1 MYRLLAFVTSTVMFV
16 IADILFVIADILFV
30 IADVMFVIA
39 DVMFVIADL
48 IRNPVFALTGCR
60 IESGMTTMVFPAFLK
75 RHFFNCPLPKAQQ
88 TIRGQSIL

>member
-1 MYRLLAFVTSTVMFV
+1 MYRLLAFVTSAVMFV

-30 IADVMFVIA
+30 IADVML
-39 DVMFVIADL
+39 VIADL